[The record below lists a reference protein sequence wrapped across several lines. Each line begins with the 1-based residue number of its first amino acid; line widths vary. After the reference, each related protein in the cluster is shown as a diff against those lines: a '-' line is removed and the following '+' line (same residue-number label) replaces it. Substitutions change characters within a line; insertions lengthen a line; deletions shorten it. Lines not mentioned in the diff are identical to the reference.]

1 MTLRIL
7 TAVPSSTGLNSCR
20 DLPPFTLVVSRSE
33 LETARV
39 FLLGGY
45 ARVAIQDFDR
55 SVPSMPVRSDLQYKL
70 EFYPDTAI

>member
-1 MTLRIL
+1 M
-7 TAVPSSTGLNSCR
+7 
-20 DLPPFTLVVSRSE
+20 PPFTLGLSASGNG
-33 LETARV
+33 TSRV